1 LIWAQPSEDTIGKFW
16 GSGWAIG
23 IACVLAAFLTLTR
36 LAPAHRWVLAATL
49 ALLGLGAALV
59 IANIWQ
65 PDTSE
70 LTRAMGV
77 VLIALAAFAV
87 TVPVL
92 HWLDRG
98 VVAAAAATGDAIRYC
113 PHCGGKLSGEVG
125 VELECSR
132 CERGFSV
139 VPNVRT

>member
-1 LIWAQPSEDTIGKFW
+1 
-16 GSGWAIG
+16 
-23 IACVLAAFLTLTR
+23 VLAA
-36 LAPAHRWVLAATL
+36 AL
-49 ALLGLGAALV
+49 ALLGLGAVLIV
-59 IANIWQ
+59 ANIWL
-65 PDTSE
+65 DVWG

-98 VVAAAAATGDAIRYC
+98 VVATAAATGDAIRYC

-125 VELECSR
+125 LEAH
-132 CERGFSV
+132 CERCGREFTV
-139 VPNVRT
+139 TAAIAT